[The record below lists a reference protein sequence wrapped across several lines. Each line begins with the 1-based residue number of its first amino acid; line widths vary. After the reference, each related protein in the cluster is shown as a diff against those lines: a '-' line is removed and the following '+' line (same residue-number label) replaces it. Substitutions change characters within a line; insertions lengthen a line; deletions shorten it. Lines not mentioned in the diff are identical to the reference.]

1 MVKGENMR
9 EKFEL
14 HCKTVGL
21 VFFCIGAYYVLT
33 SIPLF
38 FQKAPDV
45 ARMVPQSASMP
56 PLVRSQI
63 AQMRAGMSY
72 IWQYALQVLLIS
84 GMAPLL
90 MGIYLMRSN
99 NLFVRLCYP
108 ERTGPASTGPGVAKE
123 IVGPGVSA
131 KVSRNA
137 DDKKSGNPYAPPGY
151 FE

>member
-1 MVKGENMR
+1 MR

-21 VFFCIGAYYVLT
+21 VAFCFGAFYVLT

-45 ARMVPQSASMP
+45 TRMVPQSALMP
-56 PLVRSQI
+56 PLVRSEL
-63 AQMRAGMSY
+63 AQMQAGMSY
-72 IWQYALQVLLIS
+72 IWKHALQVLLIS
-84 GMAPLL
+84 GIAPLL

-108 ERTGPASTGPGVAKE
+108 ERSGQAAPIS
-123 IVGPGVSA
+123 IVPNEAQAPDVSV
-131 KVSRNA
+131 KVPRNA
-137 DDKKSGNPYAPPGY
+137 DDKKTGSRYAPPGY